1 MSDAAR
7 VAEAF
12 FDAWTSKDFTRA
24 RELVHDDLSFEGP
37 IDSFSDAD
45 SYLRSVQGLSQII
58 TGIDRRKVFVDGD
71 DVCVIYDMHT
81 QPVPDAWIAEWY
93 TVRDGKIRSISVVFD
108 ARPFAP
114 LFEGRGD

>member
-24 RELVHDDLSFEGP
+24 RGLVHDDLSFEGP

-71 DVCVIYDMHT
+71 DVCVIYDLET
-81 QPVPDAWIAEWY
+81 GPVPNAPTAEWY
-93 TVRDGKIRSISVVFD
+93 RVKDGKIAEIRVYFD

-114 LFEGRGD
+114 LFEGRS